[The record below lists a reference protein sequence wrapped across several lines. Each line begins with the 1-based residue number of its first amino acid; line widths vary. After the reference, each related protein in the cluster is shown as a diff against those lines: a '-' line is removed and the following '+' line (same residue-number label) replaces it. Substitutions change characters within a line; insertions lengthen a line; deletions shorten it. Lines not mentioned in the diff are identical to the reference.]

1 MNGHERAIQPAE
13 GGDVSEA
20 EIGRLI
26 ELLFF
31 AYRDFTGDPDAIL
44 DDLGFGRAHHRV
56 LHFIDRKPGLTVAEL
71 LAFLGITKQS
81 LARVLRQLIDEGYA
95 RQDAGHGDR
104 RRRELHLTARG
115 GALIAALRKPQS
127 RRIRAAL
134 QRSGQRAEGIARF
147 LLATT
152 DEAGRAQIDVLDRAS
167 TAIGR
172 PDRPAD
178 RA

>member
-1 MNGHERAIQPAE
+1 MHARERPTDPADP
-13 GGDVSEA
+13 GDASA
-20 EIGRLI
+20 NEIDRLI

-31 AYRDFTGDPDAIL
+31 AYRDFTADPDAIL

-71 LAFLGITKQS
+71 LDFLGITKQS
-81 LARVLRQLIDEGYA
+81 LARVLRQLVDEGYA

-115 GALIAALRKPQS
+115 AALIARLRQPQS

-134 QRSGQRAEGIARF
+134 HQSGQDANGVAAF
-147 LLATT
+147 LLAMT
-152 DEAGRAQIDVLDRAS
+152 DDAGRAQIDVLDRS
-167 TAIGR
+167 TRGIGQTGQ
-172 PDRPAD
+172 PARPA
-178 RA
+178 